1 MSATTRPI
9 KSGGV
14 RSVTPRQ
21 AGSQG
26 ATPTKCVDGKKH
38 NWQYMGGGIKI
49 GYGSYVESK
58 WCSKCGSYT
67 EFYRV
72 NGKNSRAMENGKPFI
87 QIPQVSK

>member
-1 MSATTRPI
+1 MSFTITSDK
-9 KSGGV
+9 KSGGGPTV
-14 RSVTPRQ
+14 RPRQ
-21 AGSQG
+21 S
-26 ATPTKCVDGKKH
+26 ATPSQCVDGKRH
-38 NWQYMGGGIKI
+38 RWEYLSSGITGGSLI
-49 GYGSYVESK
+49 EQK